1 MTFKIYI
8 CNNECLWNI
17 NKTFF
22 PEILLNLLIIYIQH
36 VAMVVHQYNM
46 AEGHYLFENLNRPS
60 NVGLTQP

>member
-1 MTFKIYI
+1 M
-8 CNNECLWNI
+8 
-17 NKTFF
+17 
-22 PEILLNLLIIYIQH
+22 H